1 MSLVRIDFGGEA
13 EAETGD
19 RFGNGQA
26 GLLESEVGTAGVG
39 GADGFA
45 VGGCYWREGV
55 WRHLVR

>member
-19 RFGNGQA
+19 RFRNGQA

-39 GADGFA
+39 GANGFA
-45 VGGCYWREGV
+45 VSGCY
-55 WRHLVR
+55 